1 MTINPSQSVFAS
13 IGADVQPDSIEASRI
28 HPDSSSSSQYQT
40 VNEISEEARALIA
53 LWERNVRSIDH
64 EPYHSSDQL
73 RGMQASW
80 NANGINS
87 VSGMPPPMRYRRVL
101 KKAFIG

>member
-1 MTINPSQSVFAS
+1 MTINPNQSVFAS
-13 IGADVQPDSIEASRI
+13 IGADVQPDSIEVSGI
-28 HPDSSSSSQYQT
+28 HPDSSSSLQYQT

-53 LWERNVRSIDH
+53 SWESIVRSIDH
-64 EPYHSSDQL
+64 APYHSSDQL
-73 RGMQASW
+73 RGMRAAS
-80 NANGINS
+80 AMHA

>member
-13 IGADVQPDSIEASRI
+13 IGADVQPDSIEVSEN

-53 LWERNVRSIDH
+53 SWERNVRSIDH
-64 EPYHSSDQL
+64 EPYHSSDQI
-73 RGMQASW
+73 RGMQA
-80 NANGINS
+80 ANGFHS
-87 VSGMPPPMRYRRVL
+87 VSDMPPPMRYRRVL